1 MHEVPDGRGRKEL
14 RNSGLVPPPGLT
26 AANGHP
32 ETAFSHGTAQEGP
45 GRGEKVRSDQGS
57 RRAGGLWGMT
67 DVTVQRRDAEPATGG
82 TLLVPTAQFCKE
94 RHPRRPSTAHRPPRT
109 THTLTHTGT
118 RIKDTSRLRPPCQ
131 QAVPPGGTPELKA
144 PSGQP
149 GARKSSWDYLDCLG
163 SLDLPVFGLD
173 LPGRPPPNPCLNQTF
188 HSLLPLLCHRMLLV
202 RILLRKYLTDYQRA
216 SGNNQDHGSTPF
228 ATSSHLVRLF
238 RFSCSTRPAPGWH
251 QPGATECVSE
261 AHQHSFLTV
270 LVGPG
275 PGPGGRPQFEHSV
288 RFPSW
293 CFNRHPRV
301 SLGCAAWLGCGWLGR
316 PVLAARRRL
325 LVSASRVEQC
335 TTPTRP
341 RPTSQQGEK
350 GQSRVDSRQS
360 NNP

>member
-1 MHEVPDGRGRKEL
+1 MGYDGRDRAAARCRTGHRRYFTCTDGAIL
-14 RNSGLVPPPGLT
+14 QRT
-26 AANGHP
+26 A
-32 ETAFSHGTAQEGP
+32 
-45 GRGEKVRSDQGS
+45 
-57 RRAGGLWGMT
+57 
-67 DVTVQRRDAEPATGG
+67 
-82 TLLVPTAQFCKE
+82 
-94 RHPRRPSTAHRPPRT
+94 STSSIHRPPPAAHH
-109 THTLTHTGT
+109 THTHTHGH
-118 RIKDTSRLRPPCQ
+118 KDQGYESSPSS
-131 QAVPPGGTPELKA
+131 VPASG
-144 PSGQP
+144 PSGRHSRAQ
-149 GARKSSWDYLDCLG
+149 GSKRAARRPKKQLG
-163 SLDLPVFGLD
+163 
-173 LPGRPPPNPCLNQTF
+173 LPGLPGFPGSACFWAGFAWTAAPPNPCLNQTF